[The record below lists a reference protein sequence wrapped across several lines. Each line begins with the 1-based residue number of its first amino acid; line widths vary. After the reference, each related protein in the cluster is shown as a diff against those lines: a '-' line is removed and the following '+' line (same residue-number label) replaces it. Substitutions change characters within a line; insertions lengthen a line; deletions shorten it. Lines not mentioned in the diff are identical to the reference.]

1 MTVKIDASVLGIKR
15 LVSVEE
21 TGKLMK
27 DTLKLQK
34 FLVEPVK
41 EESDDPYLD
50 FIENS
55 LNAQISMEE
64 YVKDALHLTPTQSDK
79 VELLT
84 SEELGSLVSSIT
96 TNILHLNIPEEV
108 SDDGEESGKE

>member
-1 MTVKIDASVLGIKR
+1 MTVKIDASALGIKR

-34 FLVEPVK
+34 FLVKPVE

-64 YVKDALHLTPTQSDK
+64 YVKDSLHLTPAQSDK
-79 VELLT
+79 VEMLN
-84 SEELGSLVSSIT
+84 SDDLGSLVSSIT
-96 TNILHLNIPEEV
+96 TKVLHLDIPEEV
-108 SDDGEESGKE
+108 EDGEESGKE